1 MAALSHGCRF
11 RDPQRIR
18 YSWEFASLKSSG
30 EREFSRTMIM
40 NWRPSTDRRFS
51 RLGVVVSKRV
61 GGAVVRARARRVLR
75 EAFRQLQQQITVPTD
90 IVLVARKMIAQAP
103 QSDVTR
109 DLTRLLGKAKVLAS
123 PS

>member
-1 MAALSHGCRF
+1 
-11 RDPQRIR
+11 
-18 YSWEFASLKSSG
+18 
-30 EREFSRTMIM
+30 MIM